1 VNPLKDQFS
10 SIKIL
15 DRVFDIF
22 ECFLDDASELSI
34 TQLTAKTGL
43 PPSTIHRLCT
53 AMEARGYLAR
63 KSGSKK
69 IILGPS
75 MKKLAELFPPVD
87 RAYYISF
94 AMKYMH
100 QLRDKFNESIALY
113 ERSDDKRIC
122 VARLEST
129 HALRQVMEVG
139 QILPLSKGASGKVL
153 LAYLSPEQVIHLVPD
168 ATPEFFA
175 TLSSVRENGYAISL
189 GERDEGLMAIAIPI
203 FTSGGRLL
211 GSISV
216 SGPVER
222 MKNNHMTEQIG
233 YICGIGA
240 KLSNELQS
248 K

>member
-1 VNPLKDQFS
+1 MEDQFA

-15 DRVFDIF
+15 DRVFDIL

-34 TQLTAKTGL
+34 TQLAAKTGL
-43 PPSTIHRLCT
+43 PASTIHRLCT
-53 AMEARGYLAR
+53 AMEARGYLTR

-75 MKKLAELFPPVD
+75 MKRLAELFPPVD

-94 AMKYMH
+94 AMNYMH
-100 QLRDKFNESIALY
+100 QLRDTFNESVALY
-113 ERSDDKRIC
+113 ERTDDKRIC
-122 VARLEST
+122 VARIESS
-129 HALRQVMEVG
+129 HALRRVVEVG

-153 LAYLSPEQVIHLVPD
+153 LAYLSPEQITHLVPD
-168 ATPEFFA
+168 ATPEF
-175 TLSSVRENGYAISL
+175 LSVLAAIKEDGYAISF
-189 GERDEGLMAIAIPI
+189 GERDEGLMAIAIPV
-203 FTSGGRLL
+203 FASGGHLL

-222 MKNNHMTEQIG
+222 MKSKYMSERID
-233 YICGIGA
+233 YICSIGA
-240 KLSNELQS
+240 KLSNELQV